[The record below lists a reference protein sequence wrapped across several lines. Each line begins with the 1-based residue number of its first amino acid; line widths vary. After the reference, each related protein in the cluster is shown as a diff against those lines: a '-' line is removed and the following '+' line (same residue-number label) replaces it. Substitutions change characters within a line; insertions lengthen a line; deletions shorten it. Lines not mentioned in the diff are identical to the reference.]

1 MSLNEAQMPHT
12 KGEPMQTNTRQF
24 KLNMPLDLMDS
35 LKEIA
40 VRESRS
46 VTAQI
51 NLMLRKQ
58 VEADQ
63 ASAQK

>member
-1 MSLNEAQMPHT
+1 MKPEKKH
-12 KGEPMQTNTRQF
+12 F
-24 KLNMPLDLMDS
+24 KLNMPADLMDR

-46 VTAQI
+46 VTSQV

-58 VEADQ
+58 VEADE
-63 ASAQK
+63 ATQK

>member
-1 MSLNEAQMPHT
+1 
-12 KGEPMQTNTRQF
+12 MQTNTRQF

>member
-1 MSLNEAQMPHT
+1 MKPDKT
-12 KGEPMQTNTRQF
+12 QF
-24 KLNMPLDLMDS
+24 KIAMPTDLMEK

-46 VTAQI
+46 VSAQM

-58 VEADQ
+58 VEADE
-63 ASAQK
+63 AAKK

>member
-1 MSLNEAQMPHT
+1 MKVEVQP
-12 KGEPMQTNTRQF
+12 F
-24 KLNMPLDLMDS
+24 KLNVHKDVMVK

-46 VTAQI
+46 VSAQM

-58 VEADQ
+58 VEADE
-63 ASAQK
+63 AAQK